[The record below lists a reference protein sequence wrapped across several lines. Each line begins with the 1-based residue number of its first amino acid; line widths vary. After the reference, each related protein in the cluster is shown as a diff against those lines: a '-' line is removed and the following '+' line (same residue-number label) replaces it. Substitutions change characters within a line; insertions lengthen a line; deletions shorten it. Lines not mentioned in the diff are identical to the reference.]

1 MDFSSI
7 KPDSLFYDTT
17 NLRETDPVAH
27 ARQIQSL
34 DNKAR
39 TLDIVE
45 RQLKISNRLSKLQR
59 LSLEGENLELE
70 NQIVSQ
76 DRYTIA
82 AQLEQSKAKT
92 QIELAKLEGLN
103 ADVRGYRGLAGLNS
117 QRWDMTLRQMELQ
130 NALQAQEL
138 QALEAQA
145 GMFAPQQKQP
155 QPIRL
160 INPFGA

>member
-1 MDFSSI
+1 MDFGNI

-17 NLRETDPVAH
+17 NLRETDPVQH

-34 DNKAR
+34 DNKNR

-45 RQLKISNRLSKLQR
+45 RQLKISNRLSKLQK
-59 LSLEGENLELE
+59 LQLEGQNLELE
-70 NQIVSQ
+70 NQIVIQ
-76 DRYTIA
+76 DGSTIA

-145 GMFAPQQKQP
+145 GMFAPAKP
-155 QPIRL
+155 KVFPV